1 MKKGILILIA
11 GITILGF
18 ILVGFIGAVPTG
30 IIPVVYI
37 DSINIKDMFGNSPTL
52 NESSG
57 VKMINID
64 WYDRDSYQTVDYEG
78 STYIGYFFVTTY
90 LHESPT
96 KNYYEYRLPAESP
109 YVTFNP
115 ESANA
120 KHQGLILIKQAI
132 LTDSQIA
139 GKRTTKKVDVTVQAL
154 DGGTQPTDTIRLV
167 IDYARQPHSPGSSS
181 SSGSSDSSI

>member
-18 ILVGFIGAVPTG
+18 ILVGFMGAVPTG

-37 DSINIKDMFGNSPTL
+37 DSINIKDMFGNEPTL

-57 VKMINID
+57 VKTISID
-64 WYDRDSYQTVDYEG
+64 WYDRDSYQTIDYEG

-90 LHESPT
+90 LPESPT
-96 KNYYEYRLPAESP
+96 KNYYEYRIPDDSP

-115 ESANA
+115 ESENA
-120 KHQGLILIKQAI
+120 KRQGLILIKQAI
-132 LTDSQIA
+132 LTDAQIA
-139 GKRTTKKVDVTVQAL
+139 GKRTTKKVDITVQAL
-154 DGGTQPTDTIRLV
+154 DGGNQPTDTIRLA
-167 IDYARQPHSPGSSS
+167 IDYSKQPHSGGGSS
-181 SSGSSDSSI
+181 SSGSSSSI